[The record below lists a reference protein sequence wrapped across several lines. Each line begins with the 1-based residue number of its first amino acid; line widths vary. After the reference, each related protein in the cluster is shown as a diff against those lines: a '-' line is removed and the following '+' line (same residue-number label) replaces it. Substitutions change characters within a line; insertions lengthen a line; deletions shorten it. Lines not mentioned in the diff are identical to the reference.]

1 MTGVRH
7 IPGSVQTNVA
17 KAAIG
22 TMCKALS
29 PQQALFGAPCYPC
42 RGLCFS
48 EGARRVAMVKTTPI
62 GENRLLARLS
72 AADLSAL
79 QPDLKKLDM
88 AQGTVLHPPATPIE
102 HVYFPLS
109 GMVSL
114 LAVMKTGEQIET
126 GIIGREGVVGASI
139 ANHGLYS
146 FGQATV
152 QIAGSALRIKSDA
165 FLKMF
170 NRSAPFRLAMNS
182 FQSVILL
189 QAQQSGACH
198 ALHPV
203 EARLCRWLLQSQDV
217 IESDAVPLTQEFLS
231 HMLGV
236 QRNAVSISA
245 TALHERKVISYTRGN
260 IKILDRA
267 ALKKCACECYD
278 VIREHVHRVTN
289 GSRDK

>member
-1 MTGVRH
+1 
-7 IPGSVQTNVA
+7 
-17 KAAIG
+17 
-22 TMCKALS
+22 
-29 PQQALFGAPCYPC
+29 
-42 RGLCFS
+42 
-48 EGARRVAMVKTTPI
+48 
-62 GENRLLARLS
+62 
-72 AADLSAL
+72 
-79 QPDLKKLDM
+79 
-88 AQGTVLHPPATPIE
+88 
-102 HVYFPLS
+102 
-109 GMVSL
+109 MVSL

-165 FLKMF
+165 FMKMF
-170 NRSAPFRLAMNS
+170 NRSEPFRLAMNS

-217 IESDAVPLTQEFLS
+217 LDSDAVPLTQEFLS

-236 QRNAVSISA
+236 HRNAVSFSA
-245 TALHERKVISYTRGN
+245 NALDDRKLISYSRGK
-260 IKILDRA
+260 IKILDRSG
-267 ALKKCACECYD
+267 LKKCACECYE
-278 VIREHVHRVTN
+278 VIRDHVHRVTN